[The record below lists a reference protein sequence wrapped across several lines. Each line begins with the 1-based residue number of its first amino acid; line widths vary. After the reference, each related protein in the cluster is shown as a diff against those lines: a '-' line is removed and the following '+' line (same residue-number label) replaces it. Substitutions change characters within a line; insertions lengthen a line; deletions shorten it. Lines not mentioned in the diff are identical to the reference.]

1 MEEAGAEALG
11 ILLVILVAAFLAPL
25 VSDNLARWVLIP
37 ATVLE
42 IVFGIVLGPAVLG
55 VVHEHEAIGM
65 LADLGL
71 ALLMFMAGYEID
83 FARIAGRPLRRA
95 LLAWIVSVA
104 IGLILAGAAFGASQ
118 TALIVG
124 LALTTTALGTVLPIL
139 RDAGALQGPFGT
151 RFLASGTVGEFGPIV
166 LIAVLL
172 SGYRPL
178 EGTLLLLG
186 FFTLAG
192 LAAWRAT
199 RPPSERLG
207 RLIRATLGSSAQL
220 AVRLCML
227 LIVLLV
233 WVAASMRLDALLGA
247 FAAGVIVRLMLT
259 TNHPDEAEEVE
270 SKMDAV
276 GFGFLIPLFFVV
288 TGVRFDLRALL
299 ADPVSLLL
307 VPVFLAAFL
316 LVRGGPDY
324 LLSKGDLPGGQRA
337 PLALMSATA
346 LPLVVVLTAIGQ
358 ETGALDGALSASL
371 VGAAMLSVLVLPQV
385 GGALLRRASRA
396 ENGTAPSP
404 GN

>member
-11 ILLVILVAAFLAPL
+11 MLLVILAAAFLAPM
-25 VSDNLARWVLIP
+25 VSDHLARWVLIP

-42 IVFGIVLGPAVLG
+42 IVFGIILGPAGLG
-55 VVHEHEAIGM
+55 VVHEDAAIAM

-95 LLAWIVSVA
+95 LVAWAVSVGA
-104 IGLILAGAAFGASQ
+104 GLALAAAAFGASQ

-139 RDAGALQGPFGT
+139 RDAGALQGAFGT

-166 LIAVLL
+166 LIALLL

-178 EGTLLLLG
+178 EGTLLLAG
-186 FFTLAG
+186 FFLLAG
-192 LAAWRAT
+192 VAAWRAT

-227 LIVLLV
+227 LTVLLV
-233 WVAASMRLDALLGA
+233 WVAATMRLDALLGA
-247 FAAGVIVRLMLT
+247 FAAGVIVRLMLA
-259 TNHPDEAEEVE
+259 TNHPEEAEEVE

-276 GFGFLIPLFFVV
+276 GFGFLIPLFFVM

-316 LVRGGPDY
+316 AVRGGPDY
-324 LLSKGDLPGGQRA
+324 LLSKGDVPQRQRA

-358 ETGALDGALSASL
+358 ETGALDGALAASL

-385 GGALLRRASRA
+385 GGALLRRAADA
-396 ENGTAPSP
+396 EA
-404 GN
+404 